1 MFFLTFKKKYFLR
14 TYIYSTSFFW
24 MLQMLIN
31 KFCGRTELNVNNM
44 VYVEY
49 FVNGIDGSIAVFAP
63 HLIGIIKT

>member
-1 MFFLTFKKKYFLR
+1 
-14 TYIYSTSFFW
+14 
-24 MLQMLIN
+24 MLIN

-49 FVNGIDGSIAVFAP
+49 FVNGIDGSIAVFAL